1 MTSNV
6 VKCRVITPMFSRS
19 LELEDE
25 KKQIYKFEL
34 RPQSIKGVLH
44 FWFRALAP
52 RIIDIYNLDL
62 SKLPP
67 ELRAEYEN
75 EEFKG
80 LKYIENMLFGSQNNR
95 APFSL
100 LVNWKEYDTQTI
112 GEVSQDNR
120 GRNIFVFSNDLGRDA
135 SYPLYGMYDFN
146 RRTGVTKL
154 VNKYLKPGAMFTITV
169 FTKDEPTWNVVFS
182 ILKLISVLSGFGAK
196 TSKGFG
202 EFEIVDSRVDR
213 NYYLSE
219 ENIKE
224 LIAETEKTVLK
235 FINLKDKYRALIF
248 GRSNN
253 VLFPS
258 LVDGKYRF
266 FNTNIE
272 ASSLKQLVSMLYGT
286 YPRGWYRE
294 LKYRIRKHSGKDC
307 VKELIK
313 CIEREKGQA
322 DVNPAIIALPLQY
335 QNLKVKSG
343 NPNKITI
350 FPKNAIGE
358 KGRKPGTLRIIVA
371 NQERKYRA
379 YGLLLASK
387 ISEDDKLLHDLQDS
401 YNFTLTYSVNFS
413 DLIEEIE

>member
-1 MTSNV
+1 MVENV

-25 KKQIYKFEL
+25 EKQIYKFEL

-62 SKLPP
+62 IKLPP
-67 ELRAEYEN
+67 ELREEYEN

-80 LKYIENMLFGSQNNR
+80 LKYIENMLFGSQNNK

-100 LVNWKEYDTQTI
+100 LVNWKEHDTQTI
-112 GEVSQDNR
+112 GEVIQDNR
-120 GRNIFVFSNDLGRDA
+120 DRNIFVFSNDLGRDA

-154 VNKYLKPGAMFTITV
+154 VNKYLKPGAMFTITI

-202 EFEIVDSRVDR
+202 EFEIVDSRIDR

-219 ENIKE
+219 ENIKK
-224 LIAETEKTVLK
+224 LIAETEKTVLE
-235 FINLKDKYRALIF
+235 FINFKDEYRALIL
-248 GRSNN
+248 GRSND

-272 ASSLKQLVSMLYGT
+272 ANNLKQLVSMLYGT

-313 CIEREKGQA
+313 CINQEKERA
-322 DVNPAIIALPLQY
+322 DINPAIIALPLQY

-358 KGRKPGTLRIIVA
+358 KGRKPATLRIIVA

-387 ISEDDKLLHDLQDS
+387 ISEDDILLHDLQDS
-401 YNFTLTYSVNFS
+401 YNFTLSYSVNFS
-413 DLIEEIE
+413 DVIEEIE